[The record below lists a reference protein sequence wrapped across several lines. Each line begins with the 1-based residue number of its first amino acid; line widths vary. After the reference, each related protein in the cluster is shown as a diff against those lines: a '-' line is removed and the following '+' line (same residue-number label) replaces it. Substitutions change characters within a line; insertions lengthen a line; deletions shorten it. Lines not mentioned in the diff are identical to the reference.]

1 MTTWAQIVDNW
12 RFRAASVFHS
22 LFMHRQYTPFTVFA
36 SAQIIPSFMALQS
49 YPTFMSM
56 LTTTTSLDK
65 Q

>member
-1 MTTWAQIVDNW
+1 MTTWEQIVDNC
-12 RFRAASVFHS
+12 RHQASPVFHS
-22 LFMHRQYTPFTVFA
+22 LFMHRQYTPFTEFE
-36 SAQIIPSFMALQS
+36 SARFTLSLMALQS